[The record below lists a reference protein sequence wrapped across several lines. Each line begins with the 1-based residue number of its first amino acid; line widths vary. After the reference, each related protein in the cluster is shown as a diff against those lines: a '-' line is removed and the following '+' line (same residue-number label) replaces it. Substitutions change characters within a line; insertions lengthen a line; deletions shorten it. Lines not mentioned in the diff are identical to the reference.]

1 VDIVFRKVLKV
12 VGPMREMVLS
22 DPVGKVNL
30 KENMSNRIGGIASLV
45 FYKWGF
51 LIFIIGFLLGRAMIL
66 SEILP
71 FVLPFFAT
79 IFLMKR
85 EKAPIAMLALIA
97 GSITVIP
104 LNGAYVFISIVSFL
118 VLYRLFN
125 KLYENKMKILPV
137 IVLSSVITSKIIL
150 TYAFE
155 GMISNYDWL
164 MTVVEAGLSFIL
176 TMIFIQSVP
185 IVTERKRK
193 YSLKNEEIICLIIL
207 LASIMTGTI
216 GWIVYGMAAENMLA
230 RYLVLIFA
238 FVGGAAI
245 GSTVGVVT
253 GLILSLASVASL
265 YQMSLLAFSGLL
277 GGLLKEGRKTGV
289 AVGLLVGTLLIGLY
303 GDGNGQVST
312 TVMESVIAIVV
323 FMATP
328 RTLIMK
334 LAKYIPGTTEYWKE
348 QQQYLRKFR
357 DVTAGKVEQF
367 STLFQT
373 LSNSFS
379 NVNLPP
385 EIEDTER
392 EVDFFL
398 SNVTEKTCQMCFRKQ
413 QCWTKNFDKTYNFMQ
428 DIMVSC
434 EEDENVNKRL
444 KADWSRYCLK
454 AEKVIHV
461 IQHELNQY
469 QAGKKLKRQLLES
482 RRLVADQLLGVSKV
496 MGDFAKEIQKER
508 DNLQMQEEQILDALR
523 DAGVDIGHVEIFQLD
538 EGNVDIEI
546 SVPTNEHG
554 ECEKVIAPMLSHI
567 LEEQII
573 VKKVEKSHYP
583 NGHTNV
589 SFGCAKQ
596 FVIEMGIATVAK
608 GGAWISGDSYSTME
622 IGSGKY
628 AIAISDGMGNGER
641 AHLESNETLQLL
653 QNILQS
659 GIEETVAIKSINSVL
674 SLRSTDEIF
683 STLDLAMIDLQDAT
697 AKFLKIGST
706 PSFIKRGEKVFMI
719 EASNL
724 PMGIINE
731 FDVDVVSE
739 QLKAGDLLIMMSDGI
754 FDGPKHVENSEAWIK
769 RIIKEI
775 EAAEPQAVADII
787 IEQVIRTGD
796 NRIEDDMTVVVA
808 AVKRNLPKWATIPM
822 YQTSSLRRKQA

>member
-1 VDIVFRKVLKV
+1 MFRKMLKV
-12 VGPMREMVLS
+12 VEPMRGVVLS
-22 DPVGKVNL
+22 EQMEKVDL
-30 KENMSNRIGGIASLV
+30 KSSLINRMGSIVSLV

-51 LIFIIGFLLGRAMIL
+51 LIFMIGFLLGRAMIL
-66 SEILP
+66 SEMIP

-85 EKAPIAMLALIA
+85 EKAPIALLALIA
-97 GSITVIP
+97 GAITIIP
-104 LNGAYVFISIVSFL
+104 LNGLYTFISILSFL
-118 VLYRLFN
+118 ILYRLFS
-125 KLYENKMKILPV
+125 KVFENKIKTLPFLV
-137 IVLSSVITSKIIL
+137 FGSVGSSKLVMI
-150 TYAFE
+150 YFFE
-155 GMISNYDWL
+155 DLISNYHLL
-164 MTVVEAGLSFIL
+164 MAIVESGLSFIL
-176 TMIFIQSVP
+176 TMIFLQSVP
-185 IVTERKRK
+185 IITERKRK
-193 YSLKNEEIICLIIL
+193 HALKNEEIVCLIIL

-216 GWIVYGMAAENMLA
+216 GWFAFGMATENMLA

-277 GGLLKEGRKTGV
+277 GGLLKEGNKFGV
-289 AVGLLVGTLLIGLY
+289 GIGLLIGSMLIGLY
-303 GDGNGQVST
+303 GEGNGQISV
-312 TVMESVIAIVV
+312 TVMESMVAILL
-323 FMATP
+323 FLATP
-328 RTLIMK
+328 RELIMRI
-334 LAKYIPGTTEYWKE
+334 AKYIPGTAEYWKE

-367 STLFQT
+367 SNLFQT

-379 NVNLPP
+379 NVTFSQDIDNP
-385 EIEDTER
+385 EQ
-392 EVDFFL
+392 EVDYFL

-413 QCWTKNFDKTYNFMQ
+413 ECWTKNFNKTYNYMEEIMISCQQ
-428 DIMVSC
+428 D
-434 EEDENVNKRL
+434 EYTNKRL
-444 KADWSRYCLK
+444 KADWARYCLK
-454 AEKVIHV
+454 SDKVLHV
-461 IQHELNQY
+461 IQHESNQY
-469 QAGKKLKRQLLES
+469 QIGKKLKQQLLES

-508 DNLQMQEEQILDALR
+508 ENLQMQEEQILDALR

-567 LEEQII
+567 LEEQIV
-573 VKKVEKSHYP
+573 VKKVEKGYYP
-583 NGHTNV
+583 NGHSFV
-589 SFGCAKQ
+589 SFGSTKQ
-596 FVIEMGIATVAK
+596 FIIETGIATVAK

-641 AHLESNETLQLL
+641 AYLESNETLQLL

-683 STLDLAMIDLQDAT
+683 STLDLAMIDLQDAS

-754 FDGPKHVENSEAWIK
+754 FDGPKHVENSEAWMK
-769 RIIKEI
+769 RIVKEI
-775 EAAEPQAVADII
+775 KAQEPQEVADII
-787 IEQVIRTGD
+787 IEQVIRTSD

-808 AVKRNLPKWATIPM
+808 EIKRNLPKWTTIPM
-822 YQTSSLRRKQA
+822 NQTTGLRRKKAQ

>member
-1 VDIVFRKVLKV
+1 MRGLV
-12 VGPMREMVLS
+12 VS
-22 DPVGKVNL
+22 DQLESDNL
-30 KENMSNRIGGIASLV
+30 KESFTDRMGSIASLV

-51 LIFIIGFLLGRAMIL
+51 LIFIIGLLLGRAMIL
-66 SEILP
+66 SEMLP
-71 FVLPFFAT
+71 FILPFFAT

-85 EKAPIAMLALIA
+85 EKAPIAMLALVA
-97 GSITVIP
+97 GSMTIIP
-104 LNGAYVFISIVSFL
+104 INGVFAFISIISFL

-125 KLYENKMKILPV
+125 TLYENKVKILPILV
-137 IVLSSVITSKIIL
+137 FTSVFTTKILL
-150 TYAFE
+150 TYIFE
-155 GMISNYDWL
+155 GTITNYVWL
-164 MTVVEAGLSFIL
+164 VTGVEAGLSFIL
-176 TMIFIQSVP
+176 TMIFLQSVP

-193 YSLKNEEIICLIIL
+193 HSLKNEEIICLIIL

-216 GWIVYGMAAENMLA
+216 GWFVYGLGAENMLA

-277 GGLLKEGRKTGV
+277 GGLLKEGNKVGV
-289 AVGLLVGTLLIGLY
+289 GVGLLVGTLLIGLY
-303 GDGNGQVST
+303 GDGNGEISV
-312 TVMESVIAIVV
+312 TVMESVVAIVV
-323 FMATP
+323 FIATP
-328 RTLIMK
+328 RSLIMR
-334 LAKYIPGTTEYWKE
+334 LAKYIPGTAEYWKE

-379 NVNLPP
+379 NVNLPA
-385 EIEDTER
+385 EVEDPER
-392 EVDFFL
+392 EVDYFL
-398 SNVTEKTCQMCFRKQ
+398 SNVTEKTCQMCLRKQ
-413 QCWTKNFDKTYNFMQ
+413 QCWTKNFDKTYNYMQ

-434 EEDENVNKRL
+434 EEDENINKRL
-444 KADWSRYCLK
+444 KSDWSRYCLK

-469 QAGKKLKRQLLES
+469 KAGKKLKRQLLES

-508 DNLQMQEEQILDALR
+508 ENLQMQEEQILDALR

-538 EGNVDIEI
+538 EGNVDIEL
-546 SVPTNEHG
+546 SVPTNQHG
-554 ECEKVIAPMLSHI
+554 ECEKLIAPMLSHI
-567 LEEQII
+567 LEEQIV
-573 VKKVEKSHYP
+573 VKKVETSYYP
-583 NGHTNV
+583 NGHTVV
-589 SFGCAKQ
+589 SFGSAKQ
-596 FVIEMGIATVAK
+596 FVIETGIATVAK

-628 AIAISDGMGNGER
+628 AVAISDGMGNGER

-683 STLDLAMIDLQDAT
+683 STLDLAMIDLQDAS

-731 FDVDVVSE
+731 FDVDVVSD

-754 FDGPKHVENSEAWIK
+754 FDGPKHVENSEVWMR

-775 EAAEPQAVADII
+775 KAEDPQAVADII

-808 AVKRNLPKWATIPM
+808 GVKRNLPKWATIPM
-822 YQTSSLRRKQA
+822 YQTSGLKRKKAQ

>member
-1 VDIVFRKVLKV
+1 MFRKVLKV
-12 VGPMREMVLS
+12 VEPMRGMVLS
-22 DPVGKVNL
+22 DTTGADNL
-30 KENMSNRIGGIASLV
+30 KESVTDRIGGIASLV

-66 SEILP
+66 TEMLP
-71 FVLPFFAT
+71 FILPFFAT

-85 EKAPIAMLALIA
+85 EKAPVAMLALIA
-97 GSITVIP
+97 GAITVIP
-104 LNGAYVFISIVSFL
+104 INGAYAFISILSFL

-125 KLYENKMKILPV
+125 KLYENKVKILPILV
-137 IVLSSVITSKIIL
+137 FSSVIATKVFM
-150 TYAFE
+150 TYMFE
-155 GMISNYDWL
+155 GTVTSYDWL
-164 MTVVEAGLSFIL
+164 VSAVEGGLSFIL

-185 IVTERKRK
+185 IITERKRK
-193 YSLKNEEIICLIIL
+193 HSLKNEEIICLIIL

-216 GWIVYGMAAENMLA
+216 GWIVYGLAAENMLA

-277 GGLLKEGRKTGV
+277 GGLLKEGNKIGV
-289 AVGLLVGTLLIGLY
+289 GVGLLVGTLLIGLY
-303 GDGNGQVST
+303 GDGSGQISV
-312 TVMESVIAIVV
+312 TVMESIVAIAV

-328 RTLIMK
+328 RTLIMR
-334 LAKYIPGTTEYWKE
+334 LAKYIPGTAEYWKE

-379 NVNLPP
+379 NVNLPKD
-385 EIEDTER
+385 IEDPER
-392 EVDFFL
+392 EVDYFL

-413 QCWTKNFDKTYNFMQ
+413 QCWTKNFDKTYNYMQ

-469 QAGKKLKRQLLES
+469 QAGQKLKRQLLES

-508 DNLQMQEEQILDALR
+508 ENLQLQEEQILDALR

-546 SVPTNEHG
+546 SVPTNQHG
-554 ECEKVIAPMLSHI
+554 ECEKIIAPMLSHI
-567 LEEQII
+567 LEEQIV
-573 VKKVEKSHYP
+573 VKKIETSYYP

-589 SFGCAKQ
+589 SFGSAKQ
-596 FVIEMGIATVAK
+596 YVIETGIATVAK

-622 IGSGKY
+622 IGAGKY
-628 AIAISDGMGNGER
+628 AVAISDGMGNGER

-674 SLRSTDEIF
+674 ALRSTDEIF
-683 STLDLAMIDLQDAT
+683 STLDLAMIDLQDAS

-775 EAAEPQAVADII
+775 KAEEPQAVADII

-808 AVKRNLPKWATIPM
+808 EVKRNLPKWATIPM
-822 YQTSSLRRKQA
+822 YQTSALRRKKAQ

>member
-1 VDIVFRKVLKV
+1 MFRKVLKV
-12 VGPMREMVLS
+12 VEPMRGLVLS
-22 DPVGKVNL
+22 DQLEADNHRESLFDRLGN
-30 KENMSNRIGGIASLV
+30 IASLV
-45 FYKWGF
+45 LYKWGF

-66 SEILP
+66 SEMLP

-79 IFLMKR
+79 VFLVKR

-97 GSITVIP
+97 GAITVIP
-104 LNGAYVFISIVSFL
+104 INGAYSFISILGFL

-125 KLYENKMKILPV
+125 KLYENKIRLLPYLV
-137 IVLSSVITSKIIL
+137 FSSVVSTKIIL
-150 TYAFE
+150 TYIFT
-155 GMISNYDWL
+155 GTITNYDWL
-164 MTVVEAGLSFIL
+164 VTVVEGGLSFIL
-176 TMIFIQSVP
+176 TMIFLQSVP

-193 YSLKNEEIICLIIL
+193 HSLKNEEIVCLIIL

-216 GWIVYGMAAENMLA
+216 GWLAYGMAAENVLA

-277 GGLLKEGRKTGV
+277 GGLLKDGKKVGV
-289 AVGLLVGTLLIGLY
+289 GIGLLVGTLLIGLY
-303 GDGNGQVST
+303 GEGSGAIT
-312 TVMESVIAIVV
+312 ATVMESLVAITI
-323 FMATP
+323 FMVTP
-328 RTLIMK
+328 RSLIMK

-379 NVNLPP
+379 NVNLPA
-385 EIEDTER
+385 EIEDPER
-392 EVDFFL
+392 EVDYFL

-413 QCWTKNFDKTYNFMQ
+413 QCWTKNFDKTYNYMQ

-434 EEDENVNKRL
+434 EDEGTINKRL

-454 AEKVIHV
+454 GEQVVHV
-461 IQHELNQY
+461 IQQELNQY
-469 QAGKKLKRQLLES
+469 HAGKKLKRQLLES

-508 DNLQMQEEQILDALR
+508 ENLQMQEEQILDALH

-567 LEEQII
+567 LEEQIV
-573 VKKVEKSHYP
+573 VKKIEKSMYA
-583 NGHTNV
+583 NGQTNV
-589 SFGCAKQ
+589 SFGSAKQ
-596 FVIEMGIATVAK
+596 YVIETGIATVAK

-628 AIAISDGMGNGER
+628 AVAISDGMGNGER

-683 STLDLAMIDLQDAT
+683 STLDLAMIDLQDAS

-731 FDVDVVSE
+731 FDVDVVSD

-754 FDGPKHVENSEAWIK
+754 FDGPKHVENSEVWMR

-775 EAAEPQAVADII
+775 EATEPQAVADII

-808 AVKRNLPKWATIPM
+808 QVKRNLPKWATIPM
-822 YQTSSLRRKQA
+822 YQTSSLKRKKAQ

>member
-1 VDIVFRKVLKV
+1 MFRKVLKV
-12 VGPMREMVLS
+12 VEPVRGMVLP
-22 DPVGKVNL
+22 DPVGSDDL
-30 KENMSNRIGGIASLV
+30 KESVTERLGNIATLV
-45 FYKWGF
+45 FYKWGL
-51 LIFIIGFLLGRAMIL
+51 LIFIIGLLLGRAMIL
-66 SEILP
+66 SELLP

-79 IFLMKR
+79 IFIMKR
-85 EKAPIAMLALIA
+85 EKAPIAMLGLITGALTI
-97 GSITVIP
+97 VP
-104 LNGAYVFISIVSFL
+104 LNGVYTFISILTFL
-118 VLYRLFN
+118 VLYRLFSTIYET
-125 KLYENKMKILPV
+125 KLKILPILV
-137 IVLSSVITSKIIL
+137 FSSVIVSKVVL
-150 TYAFE
+150 TYIFTGA
-155 GMISNYDWL
+155 ISNYDWL
-164 MTVVEAGLSFIL
+164 LTFVEGGLSLIL
-176 TMIFIQSVP
+176 TMIFLQSVP
-185 IVTERKRK
+185 IITERKRK
-193 YSLKNEEIICLIIL
+193 HALKNEEIICLIIL

-216 GWIVYGMAAENMLA
+216 GWIIYGMAAENMLA

-265 YQMSLLAFSGLL
+265 YQMSLLAFAGLL
-277 GGLLKEGRKTGV
+277 GGLLKDGKKIGV
-289 AVGLLVGTLLIGLY
+289 GIGLLVGTLLIGLY
-303 GDGNGQVST
+303 GDGNGQISI
-312 TVMESVIAIVV
+312 TVMESFVAIAI

-328 RTLIMK
+328 RTFIMRI
-334 LAKYIPGTTEYWKE
+334 AKYIPGTTEYWKE

-379 NVNLPP
+379 NVHLPN
-385 EIEDTER
+385 EIEDKER
-392 EVDFFL
+392 EVDYFL

-413 QCWTKNFDKTYNFMQ
+413 QCWTKNFDTTYNHMQ
-428 DIMVSC
+428 RIMTNC
-434 EEDENVNKRL
+434 EEEGNVNKRL
-444 KADWSRYCLK
+444 KADWARYCLK
-454 AEKVIHV
+454 GEQVIHV
-461 IQHELNQY
+461 IMHELNQY

-508 DNLQMQEEQILDALR
+508 DNLQIQEEQILDSLR
-523 DAGVDIGHVEIFQLD
+523 DAGVEIGHVEIFQLD
-538 EGNVDIEI
+538 EGSVDIEI

-554 ECEKVIAPMLSHI
+554 ECEKIIGPMLSHI
-567 LEEQII
+567 LEEQIV
-573 VKKVEKSHYP
+573 VKKIEKSYYP
-583 NGHTNV
+583 NGYTNV
-589 SFGCAKQ
+589 SFGSAKR
-596 FVIEMGIATVAK
+596 FVIETGIATVAK

-683 STLDLAMIDLQDAT
+683 STLDLAMVDLQDAS

-706 PSFIKRGEKVFMI
+706 PSFIKRGDKVIMI

-754 FDGPKHVENSEAWIK
+754 FDGPKHVENSEAWMR

-775 EAAEPQAVADII
+775 EATEPQAVADII
-787 IEQVIRTGD
+787 IEQVIRTG
-796 NRIEDDMTVVVA
+796 NNCIEDDMTVVVA
-808 AVKRNLPKWATIPM
+808 QVKRNLPKWATIPM
-822 YQTSSLRRKQA
+822 YQTAAFKRKKAQ